1 MREGTTV
8 GRTVGGG
15 VTDVEIVEIIDSSY
29 NGQNVSS
36 QWYFFLEGGHF
47 GCQAFCAR
55 CMVIM
60 CKKTTPR
67 KGITGYLGN
76 PHRYNYEE
84 HSYML
89 PG

>member
-8 GRTVGGG
+8 GG
-15 VTDVEIVEIIDSSY
+15 VTDVEIVQIIDSSY

-36 QWYFFLEGGHF
+36 QWYSFLEGGHF
-47 GCQAFCAR
+47 AHGCQAFCAR

-67 KGITGYLGN
+67 KDITCYLGN